1 MFFTNGWKLS
11 IMTVYEYLSKDV
23 TQVTPS
29 TGSPLQFL
37 LLRMDGVNFSM

>member
-1 MFFTNGWKLS
+1 
-11 IMTVYEYLSKDV
+11 MTVYEYLSKDV

-37 LLRMDGVNFSM
+37 PLRMDGVNFSM